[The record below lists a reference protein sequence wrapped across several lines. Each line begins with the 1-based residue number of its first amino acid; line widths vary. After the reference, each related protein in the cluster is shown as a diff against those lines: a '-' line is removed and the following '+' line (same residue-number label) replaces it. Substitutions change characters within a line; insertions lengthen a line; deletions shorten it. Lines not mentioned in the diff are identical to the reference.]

1 VDFDKGER
9 VRSHLWMRV
18 KRYLFMIPSYEFKVV
33 NSSRAVEGAFDDVP
47 EL

>member
-1 VDFDKGER
+1 
-9 VRSHLWMRV
+9 MCV

-33 NSSRAVEGAFDDVP
+33 SSSRAMEGGAFDDVP